1 MATLRISN
9 AISRAPLGPRRFHNP
24 LPRRWQQPPLNG
36 PSVALFSTSS
46 PPQTSPADT
55 PRKPCRHLRGKV
67 AVVTGAGSQGEHIG
81 NGRATALLLAEDGAA
96 VVCVD
101 KQLSLAERTVAM
113 ISSANNTDNSNN
125 TDSTGRQHAAAAAA
139 AALAVEADVTR
150 EQDCQRVIAAA
161 LAAYGRVDILVN
173 VVGVLG
179 ARGTAVDVEVA
190 AWAAGLHAN
199 VTSMML
205 MARCAIP
212 AMLANKSAQGCRGS
226 IVNIGSVAGLRGGTP
241 NNLVY
246 PTSKG
251 AVVNMTRAMAAHH
264 GRDGIRVNCVCP
276 GMLYTPMMMHASDGK
291 LMSSEMREARR
302 RRSLLQTEGDA
313 WDCASAVRFLAG
325 DEARWITGAVLP
337 VDAGAT
343 AATAVSMDS

>member
-1 MATLRISN
+1 MATLKISN

-36 PSVALFSTSS
+36 SSGSLFSTSS
-46 PPQTSPADT
+46 PPQSSTSDT

-67 AVVTGAGSQGEHIG
+67 AIVTGAGSQGSHIG
-81 NGRATALLLAEDGAA
+81 NGRATALLLAENGAA

-101 KQLSLAERTVAM
+101 RQLPLAERTVAM
-113 ISSANNTDNSNN
+113 ISSGNSTSNTD
-125 TDSTGRQHAAAAAA
+125 RQHA
-139 AALAVEADVTR
+139 AALAVEGDVTR

-179 ARGTAVDVEVA
+179 ARGTAVDVNVA
-190 AWAAGLHAN
+190 AWTAGLHAN

-212 AMLANKSAQGCRGS
+212 AMLANKNDDGAQGCRGS

-276 GMLYTPMMMHASDGK
+276 GMLYTPMMMHAGGGGG
-291 LMSSEMREARR
+291 LMSGEMREARR
-302 RRSLLQTEGDA
+302 RRSLLQTEGNA
-313 WDCASAVRFLAG
+313 WDTASAVRFFAG

-343 AATAVSMDS
+343 AATTVSMDS